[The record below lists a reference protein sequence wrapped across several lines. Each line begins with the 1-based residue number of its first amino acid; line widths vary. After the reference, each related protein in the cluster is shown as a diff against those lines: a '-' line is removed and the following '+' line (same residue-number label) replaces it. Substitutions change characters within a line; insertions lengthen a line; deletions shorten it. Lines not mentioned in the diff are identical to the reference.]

1 MHKIELDFEQARTR
15 HLLFRTKLKSILYGA
30 EMDVHSIISPIDS
43 KIGQWIYAHALKLYG
58 HIPEMIELERIH
70 KYIHESAEQLILQY
84 HSGQANEARNS
95 LHKLESSAD
104 TFTEFLTIIEK
115 KVKEDNLNF
124 PYDSEDLIHTNY
136 KELLELRQSITDLD
150 QRIKEQT
157 EELFL
162 SKKFFERKL
171 HNHFSQAPIAICILR
186 GKSFIFEFANDLFL
200 ELIDKKADL
209 IGKKLFEALPE
220 LQSQNVAE
228 LLNGVIHSGKPFIGN
243 ELEYSLQRNNILQ
256 PGFFNFI
263 IKSLEDEL
271 DPSPG
276 LMIVCSE
283 VTEQVLSKDTAMEN
297 QRKLN
302 IAIES
307 ANLGTYELNLK
318 TGAINYSDRHIAIFG
333 FSPDERPSHE
343 ELVKHVH
350 PDDMH
355 IRNEAHRTSLQTGSL
370 SYQLRIVWNDQSI
383 HWIQTSGKVFF
394 DKHGAAEKIM
404 GTVMDITESKTAE
417 EKIRQSNERLEI
429 AMKAGNLGSYELNY
443 ETGEVAFDDICKLH
457 FDFPLDMHVT
467 MDDIRHA
474 THPDD
479 RMELQL
485 KMQHIRSNTG
495 NYSAE
500 YRIITKDNELRW
512 ISTSGKGIY
521 HKDGTLIKLIGVAE
535 NITARKRDE
544 EELSLSL
551 SKFRLLADSMPQ
563 FVWTSDTEGNL
574 NYFNQS
580 VFDYTGLTPKQ
591 VYEEGWLQI
600 VHPDDRAVNIEKWM
614 HSIRTGEN
622 FLYEHRFKKN
632 TGEYRWQ
639 LSRALPQRN
648 KAGEIQMWVG
658 TSTDIQ
664 DQKTMAQ
671 YLEALIIERT
681 KELKNA
687 NQELENMNQ
696 ELRSFTYI
704 SSHDLQEP
712 LRKIQTFIS
721 RIQETDSQTLSQEG
735 AIYFER
741 IRQAAHKMKT
751 LINDLLTYSR
761 TNVSDKI
768 FETTN
773 LNVLLQEIKTEFT
786 DSLKE
791 KQGTLEI
798 ANLPD
803 VQGIP
808 FQLRQLFINLISNS
822 IKFAK
827 PGVPPVIKISAS
839 LLMGNDI
846 GNPNAHENELYHQI
860 AISDNGIGFDPE
872 YKSKIFEVFQRL
884 HAKTEFDGTGIGLSI
899 CNKIAQNHHG
909 FITAHGELNKGAV
922 FTLYLPFGK

>member
-1 MHKIELDFEQARTR
+1 MHKIDLDFEQARTR
-15 HLLFRTKLKSILYGA
+15 QLLFRTKLKSILYGA
-30 EMDVHSIISPIDS
+30 EMDELSVISPMDS
-43 KIGQWIYAHALKLYG
+43 KIGQWIYDHALKVYG
-58 HIPEMIELERIH
+58 DIPEMIELERIH
-70 KYIHESAEQLILQY
+70 KHIHEFAAELLLQY
-84 HSGQANEARNS
+84 HSGKTNEARNN
-95 LHKLESSAD
+95 LHKLEPSANI
-104 TFTEFLTIIEK
+104 FTELLTIIEK
-115 KVKEDNLNF
+115 KVKESNLNF
-124 PYDSEDLIHTNY
+124 AYDSEELINTNY
-136 KELLELRQSITDLD
+136 KELLELRQCITDLD

-171 HNHFSQAPIAICILR
+171 HNHFNQAPIAICILR
-186 GKSFIFEFANDLFL
+186 GKHFIFEFANDLFL
-200 ELIDKKADL
+200 ELIDKKTDL
-209 IGKKLFEALPE
+209 IGKNLFEALPE
-220 LQSQNVAE
+220 LQDQHVDE
-228 LLNGVIHSGKPFIGN
+228 LLNGVIHSGQPFIGN
-243 ELEYSLQRNNILQ
+243 ELQFSLYRNNVLQ
-256 PGFFNFI
+256 PGYFNFI

-276 LMIVCSE
+276 LMIICSE
-283 VTEQVLSKDTAMEN
+283 VTEQVVSKDAAMEN

-307 ANLGTYELNLK
+307 AKLGTYEFNPK
-318 TGAINYSDRHIAIFG
+318 TGAINYSDRYVAIFG
-333 FSPDERPSHE
+333 FSPDEHPLHE
-343 ELVKHVH
+343 DLVRCLH

-355 IRNEAHRTSLQTGSL
+355 IREEAHKTSLQTGNL
-370 SYQLRIVWNDQSI
+370 SYQIRIVWKDQSI
-383 HWIQTSGKVFF
+383 HWIQASGKVFF
-394 DKHGAAEKIM
+394 DKQGAAEKIM
-404 GTVMDITESKTAE
+404 GTIMDITESKTAE

-429 AMKAGNLGSYELNY
+429 AMKAGHLGSYELNY
-443 ETGEVAFDDICKLH
+443 ETGEVSFDDICKLH
-457 FDFPLDMHVT
+457 FDFPLDKHVT

-485 KMQHIRSNTG
+485 KMQHIRNNTG

-500 YRIITKDNELRW
+500 YRIITKDNEVRW

-535 NITARKRDE
+535 NITARKHNE

-563 FVWTSDTEGNL
+563 FVWTSDPEGNL

-591 VYEEGWLQI
+591 VHEEGWLQI
-600 VHPDDRAVNIEKWM
+600 VHPEDREVNIEKWM
-614 HSIRTGEN
+614 HSIRTGED
-622 FLYEHRFKKN
+622 FLYEHRFIKN

-639 LSRALPQRN
+639 LSRAIPQRN
-648 KAGEIQMWVG
+648 KNGEIQMWVG

-671 YLEALIIERT
+671 YLEGLIIERT

-721 RIQETDSQTLSQEG
+721 RIQETDSHTISAEG

-741 IRQAAHKMKT
+741 IRQSAHKMKT

-768 FETTN
+768 FEKTN
-773 LNVLLQEIKTEFT
+773 LNILLQEIKTEFT

-791 KQGTLEI
+791 KQGVLEI

-822 IKFAK
+822 IKFSK
-827 PGVPPVIKISAS
+827 PDLPPFIKISAS
-839 LLMGNDI
+839 LLMGKDI

-860 AISDNGIGFDPE
+860 AISDNGIGFNPE

-909 FITAHGELNKGAV
+909 FITANGEPNKGAV
-922 FTLYLPFGK
+922 FTFYLPFGK